1 MAGGLFRGAMKKI
14 INLVNK
20 LIDLYRVKRDPVAY
34 ARSIGVKIGDD
45 ARLISVVPGMGTF
58 GSEPYLIELG
68 NHVTVAGDVRFVN
81 HDGGVW
87 VFREQDPSIDVIAPI
102 KVGNNVFIG
111 YGSLIL
117 PGVVI
122 GDNVVIG
129 AKSVVTGN
137 IPSNS
142 IAAGIPARVIKSL
155 DDYRQGV
162 DERKDSI
169 RHYSD
174 TEKRNYLIK
183 KFGIKR

>member
-1 MAGGLFRGAMKKI
+1 MKKL
-14 INLVNK
+14 INFFNK
-20 LIDLYRVKRDPVAY
+20 LIEFYHVKRNPVAY
-34 ARSIGVKIGDD
+34 ARSIGVRVGED

-87 VFREQDPSIDVIAPI
+87 VFREEDPSIDVIAPI

-117 PGVVI
+117 PGAVI

-142 IAAGIPARVIKSL
+142 VAAGVPARVIKPL
-155 DDYRQGV
+155 DEYRQGV
-162 DERKDSI
+162 MARKDSI
-169 RHYSD
+169 RHFSD
-174 TEKRNYLIK
+174 IEKRDYLIK
-183 KFGIKR
+183 KFNIKR